1 MTKADQ
7 PLTLRLPF
15 AMVDR
20 HLRMEQI
27 LAAEP
32 SRSWAQSLP
41 LLAAFALT
49 RPEKR
54 FACRLLLGKR
64 NIWLFRCNQRAFCG
78 DFLAVDMSSDLPRLR
93 PVVAIELKAGAG
105 LRFGGAGAGN
115 QLQRVESAVTELVE
129 AAGVITKDAPV
140 TLACG
145 DGDEVLDWL
154 NSGGIARQR

>member
-1 MTKADQ
+1 MARSKQ

-15 AMVDR
+15 AMVDHR
-20 HLRMEQI
+20 LRLEQI

-41 LLAAFALT
+41 LLAVFALT

-54 FACRLLLGKR
+54 FACRLLQRKR
-64 NIWLFRCNQRAFCG
+64 NIWLFRCNQRGFCG
-78 DFLAVDMSSDLPRLR
+78 DFIAVDMSAELPRLR
-93 PVVAIELKAGAG
+93 SAVVIELKVGAG

-115 QLQRVESAVTELVE
+115 QLQRAEAALTELVE
-129 AAGVITKDAPV
+129 AEGVIAKDTPV

-145 DGDEVLDWL
+145 DGDKVLDWIEKGVT
-154 NSGGIARQR
+154 SC

>member
-1 MTKADQ
+1 MTRSKQ

-20 HLRMEQI
+20 HLRLEQI
-27 LAAEP
+27 LAADP

-41 LLAAFALT
+41 LLTVFALT

-54 FACRLLLGKR
+54 FACRLMQWKR
-64 NIWLFRCNQRAFCG
+64 NIWLFRCNQRGFCG
-78 DFLAVDMSSDLPRLR
+78 DFIAVDMSADLPRLR
-93 PVVAIELKAGAG
+93 SVTVIELKVGAG

-115 QLQRVESAVTELVE
+115 QLQRAGAAVTELAE
-129 AAGVITKDAPV
+129 AEGVITKDPLV

-145 DGDEVLDWL
+145 DADKVLDW
-154 NSGGIARQR
+154 IAKGETTR

>member
-1 MTKADQ
+1 MTRSKQ

-20 HLRMEQI
+20 HLRLEQI
-27 LAAEP
+27 LAADP

-41 LLAAFALT
+41 LLTVFALT

-54 FACRLLLGKR
+54 FACRLLQRKR
-64 NIWLFRCNQRAFCG
+64 NIWLFRCNQRGFCG
-78 DFLAVDMSSDLPRLR
+78 DFIAVDMSAELPRLR
-93 PVVAIELKAGAG
+93 SAVVIELKVGAG

-115 QLQRVESAVTELVE
+115 QLQRAGAAVTELVE
-129 AAGVITKDAPV
+129 TEGVIAKGTPI

-145 DGDEVLDWL
+145 DGDKLLDW
-154 NSGGIARQR
+154 IAKGEIVC